1 MQLEPQTRAPVAGH
15 VVHFYDD
22 EHTLHEAV
30 ASFVEDGLGTPEPAV
45 IIATREQ
52 REAFER
58 RLAAQLDVPHAMQ
71 SGRLILL
78 DARETLESFMRDGAP
93 DATLF
98 DEVVGAILTRA
109 GCQGSQTVRLFGEMV
124 DVLCRDGHGEAALE
138 LERLW
143 SRLGRRRRFT
153 LFCGY
158 RMETFVRSN
167 ERLFAGICAE
177 HSQVLFPPSRNARAH
192 ARLKAVSDAERRLR
206 EAEGFQLLVESVKD
220 YAIYMLDPH
229 GVVAT
234 WNAGA
239 ERIKGYTAKE
249 IVGSH
254 FSRFYPDSEV
264 QSGKCE
270 LELEVAA
277 RDGRFEDEGYR
288 LRKDGTRFW
297 ANVVITALRD
307 RQGALVGY
315 AKVTRDLTER
325 RKAEH
330 ERLMLAKA
338 QEANR
343 VKDDFLAT
351 ISHELRT
358 PLSAILGWGQLL
370 GGRVKDPYV
379 EKGIATIRRNAEAQA
394 RIIEDVLDVAR
405 ITSGK
410 LRIETRPID
419 LTSIVRAGVDAMKP
433 DAESKGLTLTVDVRL
448 RSVLLLGDPT
458 RLQQMLWNLLSNA
471 VKFTPAG
478 GRIDVSLD
486 ATPTHA
492 HLTVSD
498 TGSGIE
504 PSFLPHVFERFSQA
518 DASSARRAGGLGLG
532 LAIVRHLVEL
542 HGGQVNVESLGKDRG
557 TSFSVVLPLEAAAT
571 EEARGPDPLT
581 ASESLGGVA
590 PRLDGVRVLVVEDE
604 PDARELI
611 GAILESYGARVE
623 LTASAAEAY
632 TSMNLGLPDVIVSD
646 IGMPDEDGYEFVRR
660 VRAFGRE
667 QGGATPM
674 VALTAYASAQDRRRA
689 LEAGYTHHLAKP
701 IDTHELLRVLGRL
714 GRQSADQTG
723 S

>member
-1 MQLEPQTRAPVAGH
+1 ML
-15 VVHFYDD
+15 
-22 EHTLHEAV
+22 
-30 ASFVEDGLGTPEPAV
+30 S
-45 IIATREQ
+45 
-52 REAFER
+52 
-58 RLAAQLDVPHAMQ
+58 
-71 SGRLILL
+71 
-78 DARETLESFMRDGAP
+78 
-93 DATLF
+93 
-98 DEVVGAILTRA
+98 RA
-109 GCQGSQTVRLFGEMV
+109 GGDQASRPIRVFGELV
-124 DVLCRDGHGEAALE
+124 DVLCREGHGDAALE

-177 HSQVLFPPSRNARAH
+177 HSQVTFPPSSNARSH
-192 ARLKAVSDAERRLR
+192 ARLKAVSDTERRLR
-206 EAEGFQLLVESVKD
+206 EAESFQLLVESVKD

-229 GVVAT
+229 GVVVT

-239 ERIKGYTAKE
+239 ERIKGYSARE

-264 QSGKCE
+264 QTGKCE
-270 LELEVAA
+270 LELELAA

-307 RQGALVGY
+307 KQGALVGY

-358 PLSAILGWGQLL
+358 PLSAILGWTQLL
-370 GGRVKDPYV
+370 GGRVNDPYV
-379 EKGIATIRRNAEAQA
+379 KKGIATIMRNAQAQA

-410 LRIETRPID
+410 LRIETRPVD
-419 LTSIVRAGVDAMKP
+419 LASIVRAGVDNMKP
-433 DAESKGLTLTVDVRL
+433 EAESKGLSLTADVRSP
-448 RSVLLLGDPT
+448 SVVLPGDPT
-458 RLQQMLWNLLSNA
+458 RLQQVLWNLLSNA
-471 VKFTPAG
+471 VKFTPSG
-478 GRIDVSLD
+478 GRIQVSLD
-486 ATPTHA
+486 ATPSHA
-492 HLTVSD
+492 HLTVTD
-498 TGSGIE
+498 TGQGID
-504 PSFLPHVFERFSQA
+504 PSFLPHVFERFSQG

-542 HGGQVNVESLGKDRG
+542 HGGQVNVESPGKDRG
-557 TSFSVVLPLEAAAT
+557 SSFSIVLPLAAAPT
-571 EEARGPDPLT
+571 DDVNDTVSLE
-581 ASESLGGVA
+581 ASEALGSVA
-590 PRLDGVRVLVVEDE
+590 PRLDGVHVLVVEDE
-604 PDARELI
+604 PDARELV
-611 GAILESYGARVE
+611 GALLENHGARVD
-623 LTASAAEAY
+623 LTGSPAEAY
-632 TSMNLGLPDVIVSD
+632 ASLKLGLPDVIVSD
-646 IGMPDEDGYEFVRR
+646 IGMPGEDGYQFVRR
-660 VRAFGRE
+660 VRTFSRE

-689 LEAGYTHHLAKP
+689 LEAGYSHHLAKP
-701 IDTHELLRVLGRL
+701 IDTQELLRVLGRL
-714 GRQSADQTG
+714 ARQAAPADQTG
-723 S
+723 I